1 MTKEP
6 YKVKFTPY
14 RKNLGEIM
22 LRQTKDGKGLS
33 ADGRYHFYINEEIE
47 EPDFWVVQGKGI
59 RQAENCKV
67 APQNTVLL
75 TTEPRSVLVYPQQYI
90 RQFGMVCSCQE
101 DMKHPNLVLGPAI
114 LPWFVGFTEAK
125 DGICSYSLD
134 YDGLM
139 ESPTPEKTKLI
150 SVITSNKAFTQ
161 GHLDRIHFVEK
172 LKERYGDKIEVF
184 GRGYRDFDDKWEIL
198 APYKYHISIENSSQ
212 PYYWTEKISDCFLA
226 ETFPFYHGCT
236 NLSDYFPKEAFQPIN
251 ILDFD
256 RTAEIIDRLIAD
268 DVYEKRKDLL
278 SECKQ
283 KVLGEYNLFNY
294 VAALCDRLDA
304 SLPKEDIV
312 LQPCRS
318 MQNWHNFYN
327 YTIARNLLKWKL
339 KIKGIF
345 GKFITSKPLI

>member
-6 YKVKFTPY
+6 FKVKFTPY

-33 ADGRYHFYINEEIE
+33 ADGRYRFYINEEIE
-47 EPDFWVVQGKGI
+47 EPDFWVVQGKGV
-59 RQAENCKV
+59 RQAGSCKV

-90 RQFGMVCSCQE
+90 RQFGRVCSCQKE
-101 DMKHPNLVLGPAI
+101 MKHPDLVLGPAI

-125 DGICSYSLD
+125 DGTCSYSLD
-134 YDGLM
+134 YDELIQL
-139 ESPTPEKTKLI
+139 PTPRKTKLI

-226 ETFPFYHGCT
+226 ETFPIYYGCT
-236 NLSDYFPKEAFQPIN
+236 NLSDYFPKESFQPVDIHN
-251 ILDFD
+251 FD
-256 RTAEIIDRLIAD
+256 HATEIIDRLIAD
-268 DVYEKRKDLL
+268 DIYEKRKALL

-294 VAALCDRLDA
+294 VASLCDQLDA
-304 SLPKEDIV
+304 SLPKEEIT
-312 LQPCRS
+312 LQPCHS
-318 MQNWHNFYN
+318 MHDRHNFYN
-327 YTIARNLLKWKL
+327 YTIARNFFKWKL
-339 KIKGIF
+339 KIKSLF
-345 GKFITSKPLI
+345 GGHVKIGE